1 MITAVVDTNVL
12 ASGFLGSA
20 KATNTPGRVLRRWYA
35 NDFQLI
41 LSEHIL
47 VELERTFATAYFAA
61 RIAPADR
68 MASILLLRRRARVVD
83 ITAPVSGVATHPE
96 DDVILATAVSADAD
110 YLVTGDTKLQQLGSY
125 QGSAIV
131 SPRAFLDLLSIA
143 CDTPHEE
150 MSDR

>member
-20 KATNTPGRVLRRWYA
+20 KATNTPGHVLRHWYA
-35 NDFQLI
+35 RNFQLI

-47 VELERTFATAYFAA
+47 VELERTFVTAYFAA

-68 MASILLLRRRARVVD
+68 MALVLLLCRQARVVE

-96 DDVILATAVSADAD
+96 DDVIVATVVSADAD
-110 YLVTGDTKLQQLGSY
+110 YLVTGDTKLPQLGSY
-125 QGSAIV
+125 HGSAIV
-131 SPRAFLDLLSIA
+131 SPVRSSIFFQQR
-143 CDTPHEE
+143 EILRKI
-150 MSDR
+150 SGR